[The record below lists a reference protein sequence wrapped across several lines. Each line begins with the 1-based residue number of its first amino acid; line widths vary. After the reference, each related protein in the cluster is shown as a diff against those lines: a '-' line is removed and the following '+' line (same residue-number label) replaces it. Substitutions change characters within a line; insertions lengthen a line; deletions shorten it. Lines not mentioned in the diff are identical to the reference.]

1 MTGVE
6 GLQKVCL
13 FSYVVS
19 FSFLSVGV
27 DLPRSDCTPCVFFW
41 VPLLFALHTLYLISS
56 SSSSCCFWIASPLP
70 RVLVLSGF
78 PTSIHRVLCAFLF
91 YCCPDFL
98 LSSIVGVE
106 FVT

>member
-1 MTGVE
+1 MHQTTGVE

-41 VPLLFALHTLYLISS
+41 VPLLFALHQGRMHTPGHPGHGPGFGPI
-56 SSSSCCFWIASPLP
+56 FFHFAVAST
-70 RVLVLSGF
+70 SGF
-78 PTSIHRVLCAFLF
+78 RSIAQEGLG
-91 YCCPDFL
+91 
-98 LSSIVGVE
+98 SIAE
-106 FVT
+106 EE